1 MFEAKYYNVDL
12 SYRTREDVRRVENF
26 RNYLLNNDFIFETS
40 GNFDFIHFEIFIDSE
55 TEFNEVNKMLDIIVF
70 YDSIVEVT

>member
-12 SYRTREDVRRVENF
+12 SYKTREDIRRVENF
-26 RNYLLNNDFIFETS
+26 RNYLLNNNFIFETS

-55 TEFNEVNKMLDIIVF
+55 IELNEVNKMLDIIVF